1 MIGKRRSATLT
12 RGIQKEEKQG
22 QVLYFS
28 VLFVQVRN
36 SAWCGQLRNKADRQD
51 AMADIQLTAEDVQNL
66 LREPS
71 PEIRVD
77 LASKVARQFD
87 AVDLSESEREI
98 AEEIF
103 RIMVQDAEV
112 RVREALAL
120 NLKDNSM
127 VPRDVALSL
136 ARDVDSVSLP
146 LLQFSEVLTAED
158 LVEIVRSQKSQDVL
172 KAVAKRRVVE
182 ANVADE
188 LVNRGDADVAATL
201 AGNAGAELTE
211 KSMLKIVERF
221 GDHEVVHGPLATRA
235 YLPVTVTERLVNR
248 VSEALKEHILHRH
261 ELPPDLAADLV
272 MQTRE
277 RAVISLSSESSE
289 DDVERLVRQMSDHKR
304 LTPSIVVRAICM
316 GDLVFFEYAMA
327 ARSRLPVVNVRR
339 LIHDSGA
346 LGLKGIFQKC
356 RMPENMYPAV
366 RAAIDVIAETDF
378 DGEDGD
384 IERHQRRVLER
395 ILTQYGDLG
404 VDLEKSDL
412 EYLLAK
418 VEKLPHP
425 TGGIS

>member
-1 MIGKRRSATLT
+1 
-12 RGIQKEEKQG
+12 
-22 QVLYFS
+22 
-28 VLFVQVRN
+28 
-36 SAWCGQLRNKADRQD
+36 
-51 AMADIQLTAEDVQNL
+51 MADIQLTAEDVQNL

-71 PEIRVD
+71 PDARVD
-77 LASKVARQFD
+77 LATKVARQFD

-112 RVREALAL
+112 RVREALSL

-127 VPRDVALSL
+127 LPRDVALSL
-136 ARDVDSVSLP
+136 ARDAESVSLP
-146 LLQFSEVLTAED
+146 LLQFSEVLTSAD
-158 LVEIVRSQKSQDVL
+158 LVEIIRVQKNPDVL
-172 KAVAKRRVVE
+172 KAVAKRRIVE
-182 ANVADE
+182 SHVAEE
-188 LVNRGDADVAATL
+188 LVEKGDVNVAATL
-201 AGNAGAELTE
+201 AANAGADLSE

-221 GDHEVVHGPLATRA
+221 GDNEVVHAPLAMRA
-235 YLPVTVTERLVNR
+235 YLPVIVTERLVNR

-289 DDVERLVRQMSDHKR
+289 DDVERLVRQMADHKR
-304 LTPSIVVRAICM
+304 LTPSIIVRAICM
-316 GDLVFFEYAMA
+316 GDLVFFEYSVA
-327 ARSRLPVVNVRR
+327 ARARLPVVNVRR

-378 DGEDGD
+378 DGEAGD

-412 EYLLAK
+412 EYLLAR

-425 TGGIS
+425 TGSV